1 MTKKT
6 NIPSIDILY
15 QEVSDIIIGARHT
28 VYRAANTE
36 MVKAYWNIGKLI
48 VEEEQKGKGRAEYG
62 KELMVLLSKKLTKEL
77 GRGFSKSNLFNMR
90 RLHLSYPIF
99 QTLSGKLSWSHYC
112 ELLMISNNDA
122 RLFYEKEAI
131 NSNWSLRE
139 LKRQVESSLFERL
152 LLSKGSSHKEK
163 VIELSQKGLII
174 NQPSDLVK
182 DPYVFDF
189 LGFPEKKPLLERD
202 LELKLIKHIEDFL
215 LELGKGFM
223 YVGSQQRITLGNEH
237 YYVDMVFYNKTL
249 KAYVLIDLK
258 VKKLKHLDVGQMN
271 TYLNYFKAEVN
282 DETDNDPIGIIL
294 CAYKNEIEAQY
305 ALGGLNNQI
314 FASKYVYHLP
324 DKELLLREVEKVIEN
339 K

>member
-6 NIPSIDILY
+6 NTPSIDILC
-15 QEVSDIIIGARHT
+15 QEVSDIIIGARNT
-28 VYRAANTE
+28 VYRTANTE

-48 VEEEQKGKGRAEYG
+48 VEEEQKGYERAEYG
-62 KELMVLLSKKLTKEL
+62 KELMILLSKKLTKEL

-99 QTLSGKLSWSHYC
+99 QTLSGILSWSHYC

-139 LKRQVESSLFERL
+139 LKRQVDSSLFERL
-152 LLSKGSSHKEK
+152 LLSKGNSHKEK

-174 NQPSDLVK
+174 NQPSDVVK

-189 LGFPEKKPLLERD
+189 LSLPENKPLLERD

-215 LELGKGFM
+215 LELGRGFAFVARQKRVKTELSDF
-223 YVGSQQRITLGNEH
+223 YIDL
-237 YYVDMVFYNKTL
+237 VFYNYIL
-249 KAYVLIDLK
+249 KCFVIIDLK
-258 VKKLKHLDVGQMN
+258 RGKLTHQDVGQMDM
-271 TYLNYFKAEVN
+271 YVN
-282 DETDNDPIGIIL
+282 MFDDLFQGQCIRLHSIDS
-294 CAYKNEIEAQY
+294 A
-305 ALGGLNNQI
+305 
-314 FASKYVYHLP
+314 
-324 DKELLLREVEKVIEN
+324 VI
-339 K
+339 

>member
-1 MTKKT
+1 MTKSLPEHTIEKLYT
-6 NIPSIDILY
+6 EVGSIITA
-15 QEVSDIIIGARHT
+15 ARST
-28 VYRAANTE
+28 VYKTANTE
-36 MVKAYWNIGKLI
+36 MVKAYWSIGKLI
-48 VEEEQKGKGRAEYG
+48 VEEEQNGEDRAEYG
-62 KELMVLLSKKLTKEL
+62 KKIMGLLSKKLTKEL

-90 RLHLSYPIF
+90 RLNLTYPIF

-112 ELLMISNNDA
+112 ELLTISNTDA
-122 RLFYEKEAI
+122 RSFYEKEAI

-152 LLSKGSSHKEK
+152 VLSKGNSNKEK
-163 VIELSQKGLII
+163 VLELSKKGLII
-174 NQPSDLVK
+174 NQPSDVVK

-189 LGFPEKKPLLERD
+189 LRLPENKPFLEKD
-202 LELKLIKHIEDFL
+202 LELKLIRHIEDFL

-237 YYVDMVFYNKTL
+237 YYVDMVFYNKAL

-258 VKKLKHLDVGQMN
+258 IRKLKHIDVGQMN

-282 DETDNDPIGIIL
+282 EETDNDPIGIIL
-294 CAYKNEIEAQY
+294 CADKNEIEAEY

-324 DKELLLREVEKVIEN
+324 DKELLIREVEKAIEN

>member
-6 NIPSIDILY
+6 NTPSIDILC
-15 QEVSDIIIGARHT
+15 QEVSDIIIGARNT
-28 VYRAANTE
+28 VYRTANTE

-48 VEEEQKGKGRAEYG
+48 VEEEQKGYERAEYG
-62 KELMVLLSKKLTKEL
+62 KELMILLSKKLTKEL

-99 QTLSGKLSWSHYC
+99 QTLSGILSWSHYC

-139 LKRQVESSLFERL
+139 LKRQVDSSLFERL
-152 LLSKGSSHKEK
+152 LLSKGNSHKEK

-174 NQPSDLVK
+174 NQPSDVVK

-189 LGFPEKKPLLERD
+189 LSLPENKPLLERD

-223 YVGSQQRITLGNEH
+223 YVGSQQRIT
-237 YYVDMVFYNKTL
+237 
-249 KAYVLIDLK
+249 
-258 VKKLKHLDVGQMN
+258 
-271 TYLNYFKAEVN
+271 
-282 DETDNDPIGIIL
+282 
-294 CAYKNEIEAQY
+294 
-305 ALGGLNNQI
+305 
-314 FASKYVYHLP
+314 
-324 DKELLLREVEKVIEN
+324 
-339 K
+339 